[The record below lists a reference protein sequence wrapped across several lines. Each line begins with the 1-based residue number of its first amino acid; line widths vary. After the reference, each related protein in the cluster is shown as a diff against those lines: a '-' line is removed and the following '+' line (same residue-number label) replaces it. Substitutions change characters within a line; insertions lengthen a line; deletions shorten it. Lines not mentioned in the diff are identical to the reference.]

1 MSRVKEAINIKKVR
15 NTSKVKNLLKYS
27 FLLVTFF
34 GAELINNHLQLS
46 AIDTLTS
53 IIKRGELRVGTDVG
67 YMPFEMKDKKG
78 KVVGYDIDLAKLI
91 AKELGVKLTIVN
103 TEWDGIIPAL
113 LTNKFD
119 MIIAGMT
126 ITQKRNIRVNFS
138 DPYIVVGQTI
148 LINNSLAS
156 KVKSYKDLNNKKY
169 KVVSKLGTT
178 GEQAAKRLLFRAQY
192 KSYQDSQPAA
202 MEVVN
207 GRADAFVYDLPFNAV
222 FYSTKA
228 KGKVV
233 FLDQPFT
240 YEPLSIAVRRG
251 DPDILN
257 WLNNFLRQIK
267 NDGREKKINQRWFA
281 STDWYKKVQ

>member
-1 MSRVKEAINIKKVR
+1 MFKSKKAQ
-15 NTSKVKNLLKYS
+15 NLLK
-27 FLLVTFF
+27 FLLLLITFW
-34 GAELINNHLQLS
+34 GVGLVNNQLQLS

-67 YMPFEMKDKKG
+67 YMPFEMKDKRG
-78 KVVGYDIDLAKLI
+78 KVIGYDIDLANLI
-91 AKELGVKLTIVN
+91 ARELGVKLVIVN

-113 LTNKFD
+113 LTKKFD
-119 MIIAGMT
+119 MIISGMT
-126 ITQKRNIRVNFS
+126 VTQKRNIRVNFS
-138 DPYIVVGQTI
+138 NPYIVVGQTI
-148 LINNSLAS
+148 LINNKLAS
-156 KVKSYKDLNNKKY
+156 KIKSYKDLNNKRY

-178 GEQAAKRLLFRAQY
+178 GEQAAKRLLSKAKY

-281 STDWYKKVQ
+281 STDWYRKVQ